1 MKSISNYINQTTK
14 IILDYLAQ
22 KFDGSSDNEI
32 TEIISKFNK
41 AKIPTSK
48 PLISLGIDKISVLP
62 ISLNNY
68 LNSDDG
74 SANHQIDMT
83 LSFSIYVPLK
93 LEAPTCYK
101 IFYQLSTALINNNI
115 GIKFSNITCTKPE
128 FLKSNNCFLLTAYS
142 SISVFPQI

>member
-1 MKSISNYINQTTK
+1 MKIISNYINQTTK

-22 KFDGSSDNEI
+22 KFDGSSDNEAP
-32 TEIISKFNK
+32 EIISKFNK

-74 SANHQIDMT
+74 SANHQI
-83 LSFSIYVPLK
+83 
-93 LEAPTCYK
+93 EAPICYK